1 MNKKL
6 NKKLSAGTK
15 ADSSTKDEDL
25 LSSPANAKPN
35 VVGSQSRVVS
45 LKKMSNIWLSPEYMN
60 KRKQSYETIAKMWV
74 RDNSSL

>member
-45 LKKMSNIWLSPEYMN
+45 LKKNVKYLVKSRI
-60 KRKQSYETIAKMWV
+60 YE
-74 RDNSSL
+74 